1 MFGLL
6 IWQKRQCESQLR
18 RYLLIAFFCYSH
30 HQSHHRFT
38 RIRRSREKREEKED
52 EEKEERKSKVK
63 SEVKWLKRG
72 TIVWKKHNLREKVE
86 NRKNDELETQRSIE
100 KRIKVFQLRNE
111 LRWNEIERIED
122 DNDEEGEEKL
132 SSWSPEHWM
141 RAFLCLRI
149 KQKS

>member
-1 MFGLL
+1 MKEAQLE
-6 IWQKRQCESQLR
+6 RESRKYKKQ
-18 RYLLIAFFCYSH
+18 
-30 HQSHHRFT
+30 
-38 RIRRSREKREEKED
+38 RI
-52 EEKEERKSKVK
+52 
-63 SEVKWLKRG
+63 G
-72 TIVWKKHNLREKVE
+72 NAKKH
-86 NRKNDELETQRSIE
+86 RK

-111 LRWNEIERIED
+111 LRWNEIERIDD